1 MRFVKKGAEPAALR
15 AFKANNKTTPEVLVY
30 SSLSAGV
37 RSALY
42 RSMLAE
48 QGKLCAYTMMP
59 IGRHLGNAPRDFHIE
74 HVQPR
79 WCHRERELDYNNM
92 VLCALGDNRAGGEF
106 GARKKDDADVNDAD
120 FVAPLNASCETR
132 LRFESRG
139 YVDPS
144 DANDKA
150 AVRTIKL
157 LALDH
162 PALREARSGAIAAQ
176 GLGPLARKPISA
188 GEALRLATEIMKA
201 NAKGEIAPFCVAVKQ
216 VAERFSQQS
225 KAHSARVKGAAGR
238 QS

>member
-132 LRFESRG
+132 LNSRVEATSIRPMRTIRPRFERSNSWR
-139 YVDPS
+139 S
-144 DANDKA
+144 II
-150 AVRTIKL
+150 RLLEKL
-157 LALDH
+157 D
-162 PALREARSGAIAAQ
+162 
-176 GLGPLARKPISA
+176 LGR
-188 GEALRLATEIMKA
+188 
-201 NAKGEIAPFCVAVKQ
+201 
-216 VAERFSQQS
+216 
-225 KAHSARVKGAAGR
+225 
-238 QS
+238 